1 MTTAFVNGP
10 VITGTGQILE
20 HATVLVEND
29 KIVKIAMGTDAGT
42 PFNHHGKN
50 LNEVKLLVEWCD
62 FSPMEAIESAT
73 RIAAETLSLEN
84 QIGTIEEGKLAD
96 LILVAG
102 NPLDDIGLLCNQ
114 ENIHLVM
121 QGGNL
126 VKGSAA

>member
-1 MTTAFVNGP
+1 MYSGIKRSMEEPMTTAFVNGP

-29 KIVKIAMGTDAGT
+29 KIVKITNGDINIPPGATKI
-42 PFNHHGKN
+42 P
-50 LNEVKLLVEWCD
+50 L
-62 FSPMEAIESAT
+62 EAIESAT
-73 RIAAETLSLEN
+73 RIAAEALCLEN

-96 LILVAG
+96 LIVTGG

-121 QGGNL
+121 QGGHL

>member
-1 MTTAFVNGP
+1 
-10 VITGTGQILE
+10 
-20 HATVLVEND
+20 
-29 KIVKIAMGTDAGT
+29 MGTDAGT
-42 PFNHHGKN
+42 PFNHHGEN

-73 RIAAETLSLEN
+73 RIAAEALGLDN
-84 QIGTIEEGKLAD
+84 QIGTIAEGKLAD
-96 LILVAG
+96 LVLVAG
-102 NPLDDIGLLCNQ
+102 NPLDDIDLLCNQ